1 MTLKNAEKPRVYGQ
15 QIRFLHKNVYIG
27 IPAAIINIAVL
38 SVVLWNITS
47 RNALFIWIAINVT
60 LLITAFFYVRYFFSR
75 KVPDT
80 DMARWGRFIKTGLFF
95 SGAAFG
101 SAGVFLFSED
111 AITYQVFLA
120 FVLGGMLAGAV
131 GILSATMSAFLAY
144 SIPLFIPIIVHFFVR
159 RQGVQIPMG
168 LLCLVFWIVMF
179 EASRLVRKTAVTSI
193 ALRFE
198 KEDLVEKLEA
208 EVEERKTADIGLRE
222 SEQRFQTLSSS
233 AFEGIVIHRKGI
245 ILDFNNASQEM
256 FGYGS
261 DEVTGK
267 SIFEFIERRFHESI
281 RHNINNGNE
290 NTYEAK
296 GVKRDGT
303 IFPIEIQARSMVF
316 KGKPA
321 GVAAIRDISERKT
334 LEMELK
340 ESKERLDLAI
350 HGAGLGLWDW
360 NISTGDVY
368 INQRWAEMLGYI
380 QSEIEPNVTTWQKLI
395 HPDDFSMVMEALNE
409 HLEGKTA
416 FYETEHRLRTKSG
429 EWKWVLDSGRVV
441 EWDADGKAI
450 RASGFHRDINEK
462 KELEYVLVKMSMID
476 GLTGLANRRHF
487 DEIFERE
494 WRRGLREQ
502 SSLSVVMIDI
512 DYFKKYN
519 DRYGHQAGDDCL
531 RTVGQCLAD
540 TIKRPGDFIA
550 RYGGE
555 EFVVILP
562 STELDSALS
571 IAESMRGNIS
581 DLKLSHGDS
590 LVAPVVTISAGV
602 ASAVPAKDGFSDRLI
617 KMADDALY
625 KAKDSGRNRVIC
637 LQ

>member
-1 MTLKNAEKPRVYGQ
+1 MTFKKVKNLRVYRQQVRLLYKNAY
-15 QIRFLHKNVYIG
+15 LG

-38 SVVLWNITS
+38 SVVLWNAVSQTS
-47 RNALFIWIAINVT
+47 IIIWIASNAA
-60 LLITAFFYVRYFFSR
+60 LLIIGFFFVRYFFSR
-75 KVPDT
+75 NVTDT
-80 DMARWGRFIKTGLFF
+80 DIARWGRYIKMGLFL
-95 SGAAFG
+95 SGLTFG
-101 SAGVFLFSED
+101 SAGVFLFSAD
-111 AITYQVFLA
+111 AVTYQVFLA
-120 FVLGGMLAGAV
+120 FVLGGMLAGSV
-131 GILSATMSAFLAY
+131 GIFSATMSAFLAY
-144 SIPLFIPIIVHFFVR
+144 SIPLFVPVIVHFFVH
-159 RQGVQIPMG
+159 RQGVQVPMG
-168 LLCLVFWIVMF
+168 FLSLVFWSVML

-193 ALRFE
+193 ELGFE
-198 KEDLVEKLEA
+198 KEDLLEKLTD
-208 EVEERKTADIGLRE
+208 EVEERKSAEMGLRE

-245 ILDFNNASQEM
+245 ILDSNNASQQM
-256 FGYGS
+256 FGHGS
-261 DEVTGK
+261 DEVAGK
-267 SIFEFIERRFHESI
+267 SIFEFIERSYHELI
-281 RHNINNGNE
+281 RHNMQSGNE
-290 NTYEAK
+290 NTYEVK
-296 GVKRDGT
+296 GIKRDGA
-303 IFPIEIQARSMVF
+303 IFPIEIQAKGMVF

-321 GVAAIRDISERKT
+321 RVAAIRDISERKT
-334 LEMELK
+334 LESELK

-360 NISTGDVY
+360 NIATGDVFV
-368 INQRWAEMLGYI
+368 NAMWAEMLGYTRD
-380 QSEIEPNVTTWQKLI
+380 EIEPNVKAWESRI
-395 HPDDFSMVMEALNE
+395 HPDDFSMVTETLNE

-429 EWKWVLDSGRVV
+429 EWKWVLDSGKVV
-441 EWDADGKAI
+441 ERDADGKAV

-462 KELEYVLVKMSMID
+462 KELEYALLRMSMID

-494 WRRGLREQ
+494 WRRGFRDQ
-502 SSLSVVMIDI
+502 SLLSVVMIDI

-531 RTVGQCLAD
+531 RTVGQSLAD

-562 STELDSALS
+562 STELENARS
-571 IAESMRGNIS
+571 IAESMRGNVS
-581 DLKLSHGDS
+581 DLRLSHEDS

-602 ASAVPAKDGFSDRLI
+602 TSDVPAKDSSPDGLI
-617 KMADDALY
+617 KKADEALY

-637 LQ
+637 FQ